1 MVVKISIQAAHE
13 QVNPSDLLH
22 DVIYMDQNG
31 IERCWTSDHYMP
43 WWNSGASGGAAWP
56 WLGAALARTNKITIG
71 TGVTA
76 PILRYHPAIV
86 AQVFAT
92 LGFMFP
98 NRVFLG
104 VGRGESLNEVTSGNQ
119 WPSNLEKFERLKE
132 AVLLIKKL
140 WTEDWVNFK
149 GKYYWVKDSN
159 LYTKPKTPIP
169 LYIAGLGKQSA
180 MLAGELGDGF
190 VTNELS
196 VDAIGN
202 NLFPALKEGAKRAGK
217 NYDSLEKIL
226 FIPASY
232 DPNDK
237 QKAIESIR
245 FWRGAM
251 IKAFFDVDVHDPK
264 KIEENAQVIGDDTL
278 ENLLLVI
285 SNAEETIKK
294 LQKYVD
300 LGFTEIV
307 LTNSSPDRDKL
318 VKLISDEIALYFR
331 N

>member
-22 DVIYMDQNG
+22 DVIYMDHNG
-31 IERCWTSDHYMP
+31 IERCWSSDHYMP
-43 WWNSGASGGAAWP
+43 WWNTGASGGAAWP

-119 WPSNLEKFERLKE
+119 WPSNSEKFERLKE
-132 AVLLIKKL
+132 AVHLIKKL
-140 WTEDWVNFK
+140 WSEDWVNFK

-180 MLAGELGDGF
+180 MLAGEYGDGF
-190 VTNELS
+190 VTNELN
-196 VDAIGN
+196 VDAISN

-217 NYDSLEKIL
+217 DYDSLEKIL

-245 FWRGAM
+245 FWGA
-251 IKAFFDVDVHDPK
+251 
-264 KIEENAQVIGDDTL
+264 Q
-278 ENLLLVI
+278 
-285 SNAEETIKK
+285 
-294 LQKYVD
+294 
-300 LGFTEIV
+300 
-307 LTNSSPDRDKL
+307 
-318 VKLISDEIALYFR
+318 
-331 N
+331 

>member
-1 MVVKISIQAAHE
+1 
-13 QVNPSDLLH
+13 
-22 DVIYMDQNG
+22 
-31 IERCWTSDHYMP
+31 
-43 WWNSGASGGAAWP
+43 
-56 WLGAALARTNKITIG
+56 
-71 TGVTA
+71 
-76 PILRYHPAIV
+76 
-86 AQVFAT
+86 
-92 LGFMFP
+92 
-98 NRVFLG
+98 
-104 VGRGESLNEVTSGNQ
+104 
-119 WPSNLEKFERLKE
+119 
-132 AVLLIKKL
+132 
-140 WTEDWVNFK
+140 
-149 GKYYWVKDSN
+149 
-159 LYTKPKTPIP
+159 
-169 LYIAGLGKQSA
+169 
-180 MLAGELGDGF
+180 
-190 VTNELS
+190 
-196 VDAIGN
+196 
-202 NLFPALKEGAKRAGK
+202 GK

-278 ENLLLVI
+278 ENMLLVI
-285 SNAEETIKK
+285 SNGAHAIKK

-318 VKLISDEIALYFR
+318 VKLVSDEIALYFR